1 MDITTSYTYINF
13 ILDIVGTKNFMFLKA
28 KTYKNIFLSVIILET
43 HKMCEKDE
51 AKNFIW
57 KVTI

>member
-1 MDITTSYTYINF
+1 MDVTTSYTYINF

-28 KTYKNIFLSVIILET
+28 KTYKNIFLNVIILET
-43 HKMCEKDE
+43 HKMYEKDE